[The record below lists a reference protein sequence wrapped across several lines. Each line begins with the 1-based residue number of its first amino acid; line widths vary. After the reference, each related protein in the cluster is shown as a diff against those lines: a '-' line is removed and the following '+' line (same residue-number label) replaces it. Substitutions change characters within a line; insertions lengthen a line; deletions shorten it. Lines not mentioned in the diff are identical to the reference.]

1 MTRILQSL
9 ACLIISLFLSALVT
23 TTVCQ
28 AIHQSPHDAQKAN
41 PGQDVPV
48 HSVLCD
54 LACHIGSL
62 VSTTQPNAFSW
73 TFIIHSE
80 SVVFLLV
87 ALLNSFLVQSRSAA
101 RAPPFPS

>member
-9 ACLIISLFLSALVT
+9 ACLIISLFLSLVT
-23 TTVCQ
+23 TTACQ
-28 AIHQSPHDAQKAN
+28 AIHQSPHDAKKAN

-62 VSTTQPNAFSW
+62 VSTTQPNVFSW
-73 TFIIHSE
+73 KSIIHSE